1 MNILPQIP
9 AFFWVGLVSPHQSV
23 ERSAVLI
30 DGVSVE
36 DVLIRCAGRD
46 GLSFSHTSG
55 SRSQWSFLTNLDE
68 KLTPNISLDSGG
80 GVVVGLLCEHGR
92 LTTELPKSVP
102 RK

>member
-1 MNILPQIP
+1 MNVLPQIP

-30 DGVSVE
+30 DSVSIE

-55 SRSQWSFLTNLDE
+55 SRSQWTFLTNLDE
-68 KLTPNISLDSGG
+68 KLTPNIFI
-80 GVVVGLLCEHGR
+80 GR
-92 LTTELPKSVP
+92 WGQG
-102 RK
+102 RAAM